1 MILDKMDE
9 PMRKLIKT
17 VSSNFIR
24 AQREENRDLT
34 KRNRYL
40 EEASFDSIYLARL
53 LSEREDLIE
62 SSRYLLSAAHSY
74 EKAGAINHAIACYEK
89 IIETGETDFSNDA
102 REGLSM
108 LKRFRILDEIDLDT
122 KEGKMAALDSLVWK
136 HPGLTTAHAL
146 QYFLDELDQEL
157 SPTSVR
163 LYARELK
170 ERKRVTI
177 WGGPQGRAY
186 HIYPN
191 VVDLATRKGHY
202 GKETLV
208 HGSVEYRITEDFR
221 IKFEKWNYNKEM
233 FILNGTINPKVVMA
247 IDMEGFVKNLKSFS
261 EPGFRVSTVG
271 ILENFQD
278 LAGNGYETNS
288 EENLDVIDSNVL
300 IDGYTDAIIYNG
312 AG

>member
-1 MILDKMDE
+1 MILDTMDE

-17 VSSNFIR
+17 VSSNLIR
-24 AQREENRDLT
+24 AQREENRDIT

-40 EEASFDSIYLARL
+40 EQASFGSIYLARL
-53 LSEREDLIE
+53 LSERNDLIE

-74 EKAGAINHAIACYEK
+74 EKAGAINPAIACYEK

-108 LKRFRILDEIDLDT
+108 LKRFRMDEIDLGT
-122 KEGKMAALDSLVWK
+122 KEGKMTALDSLVWE

-146 QYFLDELDQEL
+146 QYFLDEFDQEL

-233 FILNGTINPKVVMA
+233 FILNGTIDPKVVMA

-261 EPGFRVSTVG
+261 EPGFRVSAVG

-278 LAGNGYETNS
+278 LAGDGYETNL